1 MLGNIIA
8 FVVGL
13 IVGLLIAWYYWRGRF
28 GEHETRISSL
38 QASLNQRER
47 SVQDLQARL
56 QEREASLE
64 KLRGQIEPDD
74 LKRIE
79 GIGPKISIVLAATGI
94 TTFGQLAGAD
104 VGRLQQVLT
113 DAGMTLAD
121 PGSWPEQ
128 ARLAAAGDWT
138 ALQKLQDELKG
149 GRHA

>member
-28 GEHETRISSL
+28 GEQEARVHSL
-38 QASLNQRER
+38 QASLAQRER
-47 SVQDLQARL
+47 VPS
-56 QEREASLE
+56 
-64 KLRGQIEPDD
+64 QIEPDD

-79 GIGPKISIVLAATGI
+79 GIGPKISGVLAAAGI
-94 TTFGQLAGAD
+94 QTFGQLADAD
-104 VGRLQQVLT
+104 VGRLQQILT

-138 ALQKLQDELKG
+138 ALQKLQDELQG
-149 GRHA
+149 GRRA

>member
-1 MLGNIIA
+1 MEIIIA

-28 GEHETRISSL
+28 GEQEARLQSL
-38 QASLNQRER
+38 QASLDEKER
-47 SVQDLQARL
+47 VRS
-56 QEREASLE
+56 
-64 KLRGQIEPDD
+64 QIEPDD

-79 GIGPKISIVLAATGI
+79 GIGPKISSVLAAAGI
-94 TTFGQLAGAD
+94 KTFGQLADAD

-121 PGSWPEQ
+121 PGSWSEQ

-138 ALQKLQDELKG
+138 ALEKLQDELQG
-149 GRHA
+149 GRRA

>member
-28 GEHETRISSL
+28 GEHETRINSL
-38 QASLNQRER
+38 QTSLNQRER
-47 SVQDLQARL
+47 SVQELQARL
-56 QEREASLE
+56 QERDATLE

-79 GIGPKISIVLAATGI
+79 GIGPKISGVLADAGI
-94 TTFGQLAGAD
+94 MTFGQLADAD

-121 PGSWPEQ
+121 PASWPEQ

-138 ALQKLQDELKG
+138 ALEKLQDELQG
-149 GRHA
+149 GRRA

>member
-28 GEHETRISSL
+28 GEQEARVQSL
-38 QASLNQRER
+38 QASLDQKER
-47 SVQDLQARL
+47 VRS
-56 QEREASLE
+56 
-64 KLRGQIEPDD
+64 QIEPDD

-79 GIGPKISIVLAATGI
+79 GIGPKISGVLAAAGI
-94 TTFGQLAGAD
+94 KTFGQLADAD

-121 PGSWPEQ
+121 PASWPRQ

-149 GRHA
+149 GRLA